1 MSGFVISYVFVS
13 ISRRGFSFGSQ
24 ITITPVSLGGEGG
37 SGLLIDVKTLVTICK
52 LQLTMPDTK
61 SVKLLSWT
69 DGDAGRRFGWKTVTV
84 VEALKSSEK
93 HFRCATCDGP
103 VKLVRKKSEKAGG
116 HPEHLK
122 IGVGCATPLV
132 SRTASTKKTA

>member
-1 MSGFVISYVFVS
+1 
-13 ISRRGFSFGSQ
+13 
-24 ITITPVSLGGEGG
+24 
-37 SGLLIDVKTLVTICK
+37 
-52 LQLTMPDTK
+52 MPELK

-69 DGDAGRRFGWKTVTV
+69 DGDAGRRFGWTTVTV

-103 VKLVRKKSEKAGG
+103 VKLVRKKSEEAGG

-122 IGVGCATPLV
+122 IGVRCTTLSV
-132 SRTASTKKTA
+132 SRKASAKKTA